1 MHLEFSNVNIHP
13 NYFLSDQK
21 IYILGGYYMTFR
33 QVKKALEKNG
43 WTLVRS
49 CGSHFQFT
57 HKETGKM
64 VTLPYHSGKDI
75 SIGTLKSIQK
85 STGLSLR

>member
-1 MHLEFSNVNIHP
+1 
-13 NYFLSDQK
+13 
-21 IYILGGYYMTFR
+21 MTFR
-33 QVKKALEKNG
+33 QVKKVLEKNG

-85 STGLSLR
+85 K